1 MKQEA
6 NNRSRETQGLAE
18 SGRSYAFGVKWSS
31 SSFGRLAEG
40 ARRVRHLIRK
50 EFIQIRR
57 NKQNF
62 RLLII
67 APFLQLL
74 IFGFASRLD
83 VENVRTVVA
92 DLDRSVM
99 SRDIVDAFSR
109 SEYFNIVGYT
119 DSYDGVD
126 RFLEKGDAAVAI
138 LIPPDLERRVKGS
151 RTAQVGI
158 LVDGVDT
165 IVAGTASGYA
175 QSILQRFSND
185 IIVLRQK
192 QMQGLLFDT
201 PTPRLIVPQVTVA
214 VRAWFNE
221 NLYSKDFFVP
231 GVLVLIILALSTI
244 LTSAVVVREKEI
256 GTLEQLMVTPI
267 SRLELILGK
276 TIPCFIIEIITFMII
291 TPLAFLIYDVPFRGT
306 YPFFIATSVLFLIT
320 ASGIGVT
327 ISTFC
332 KTQQQAVLSAFMFM
346 QPAVLLSG
354 YAFPIENMPQIIQYI
369 TYLNP
374 LRYFITIVRGVFLK
388 GTGWDVLW
396 PQVIPML
403 IMGIVC
409 IGLAALWF
417 KKRVD

>member
-1 MKQEA
+1 
-6 NNRSRETQGLAE
+6 
-18 SGRSYAFGVKWSS
+18 
-31 SSFGRLAEG
+31 
-40 ARRVRHLIRK
+40 
-50 EFIQIRR
+50 
-57 NKQNF
+57 
-62 RLLII
+62 
-67 APFLQLL
+67 
-74 IFGFASRLD
+74 
-83 VENVRTVVA
+83 
-92 DLDRSVM
+92 
-99 SRDIVDAFSR
+99 
-109 SEYFNIVGYT
+109 
-119 DSYDGVD
+119 
-126 RFLEKGDAAVAI
+126 
-138 LIPPDLERRVKGS
+138 
-151 RTAQVGI
+151 
-158 LVDGVDT
+158 
-165 IVAGTASGYA
+165 
-175 QSILQRFSND
+175 
-185 IIVLRQK
+185 
-192 QMQGLLFDT
+192 
-201 PTPRLIVPQVTVA
+201 
-214 VRAWFNE
+214 
-221 NLYSKDFFVP
+221 
-231 GVLVLIILALSTI
+231 
-244 LTSAVVVREKEI
+244 VVREKEI

-306 YPFFIATSVLFLIT
+306 YLFFIATSGLFLIT

-403 IMGIVC
+403 IMGIVF